1 MKKSRQN
8 EISLQFPHFFFF
20 FKLKLNINYCWRQN
34 SKYLTLLTSCKMK
47 EDEKKK
53 GYFHP
58 VLGSY

>member
-1 MKKSRQN
+1 MKYHYN
-8 EISLQFPHFFFF
+8 FTNFFF